1 LLDDFA
7 FAEHSTSKHHSK
19 ERMLRNRNARI
30 WKTANQNNLKE
41 RDMDIMLWNME
52 GLKAIAKFMP
62 EDIITGDVVVLTEI
76 FLVMD
81 KAIL

>member
-1 LLDDFA
+1 
-7 FAEHSTSKHHSK
+7 
-19 ERMLRNRNARI
+19 
-30 WKTANQNNLKE
+30 
-41 RDMDIMLWNME
+41 MDIMLWNME